1 MSESAL
7 NFARLK
13 GEDHAV
19 CAGINLPYAVR
30 TKSAQE
36 KYADHPCVH
45 DAREEAARERYEL
58 DYDPYDVYGLSRRD
72 FA

>member
-1 MSESAL
+1 MSESKHTIYGVLTAP
-7 NFARLK
+7 
-13 GEDHAV
+13 V